1 MTFKIVFL
9 GTPDFAIP
17 SLKMLL
23 DSGYDVRAVIT
34 QPDRKAGRGQKMMPP
49 PVKVFAQQNDIDVYQ
64 FEKISTPQG
73 VAKLK
78 ELAPDLLITAAYGH
92 ILTQEI
98 LDIPKL
104 GCINVHASL
113 LPKLRGAAPIQWAIV
128 SGEKQ
133 TGVTTMYTV
142 LALDAGDIL
151 ESEAV
156 EIPQEMTAGQLYE
169 QLSEVG
175 ARVLQKT
182 LQKLGDGSLV
192 RVPQDEKSA
201 TYFPMFKKGFGKINF
216 EENCQNIINFVR
228 GLNPMPCA
236 YIVYQEEKI
245 KIYKVTCKPHDGQEK
260 AGTVLC
266 ADAKS
271 GLEIVAKDG
280 VIVVEELQRQGAKRM
295 NAKESLRG
303 KRIEVGYQFQ

>member
-104 GCINVHASL
+104 GCINVHASI

-182 LQKLGDGSLV
+182 LQKLDDGSLV
-192 RVPQDEKSA
+192 R
-201 TYFPMFKKGFGKINF
+201 
-216 EENCQNIINFVR
+216 
-228 GLNPMPCA
+228 
-236 YIVYQEEKI
+236 
-245 KIYKVTCKPHDGQEK
+245 
-260 AGTVLC
+260 
-266 ADAKS
+266 
-271 GLEIVAKDG
+271 
-280 VIVVEELQRQGAKRM
+280 
-295 NAKESLRG
+295 
-303 KRIEVGYQFQ
+303 